1 MDEETSMLEAVLGL
15 QEVVGEAIE
24 EMDRIR
30 EKLKW
35 GRLSSRL
42 YEYFEGLPSTLLGG
56 DEDWGSM
63 SWWAYTLAWLR
74 M

>member
-1 MDEETSMLEAVLGL
+1 VRPVCWRLCWSLGR
-15 QEVVGEAIE
+15 VVGEAIE

-42 YEYFEGLPSTLLGG
+42 YEYFEGLPSTPF
-56 DEDWGSM
+56 
-63 SWWAYTLAWLR
+63 R
-74 M
+74 R